1 MRSRNIFG
9 SSDRL
14 RKGWSFLT
22 SALGFAPPTPVEGS
36 VTGGASSLSVAHPL
50 RPIARSIPFSGT
62 PDKYDAIENALGE
75 LPKGP
80 AAEIGCGKGRSLL
93 VLARLGFA
101 PLYGFDLSPDCI
113 ESSRNLLRSSGTQ
126 CQLFLKD
133 AADLSDIPD
142 DFLALIYCRNT
153 FQYLDHAGVAASFH
167 RALRS
172 GGYLV
177 MEVMGLG
184 YYLWNTRLKNL
195 FSLERC
201 WTLLSYPRVVV
212 RTFLY
217 QCCGKQLLLGATA
230 PEMGCTLSVIERF
243 ANLVKL
249 QIISVGPAPSLPG
262 YLCILR
268 KAVHE

>member
-1 MRSRNIFG
+1 MRSPNTFG
-9 SSDRL
+9 AL
-14 RKGWSFLT
+14 HGFRKVWSLLT
-22 SALGFAPPTPVEGS
+22 SALGFAPGNPIEGN
-36 VTGGASSLSVAHPL
+36 VTGDDSSLSVTHPL
-50 RPIARSIPFSGT
+50 REIARSIPFSG
-62 PDKYDAIENALGE
+62 PQDKYDAVENALGE

-93 VLARLGFA
+93 VLARLGFE
-101 PLYGFDLSPDCI
+101 PLYGIDLSPTSI
-113 ESSRNLLRSSGTQ
+113 ESSRSLLRSSGTQ
-126 CQLFLKD
+126 CQLLLKD
-133 AADLSDIPD
+133 AVDLSNIPD
-142 DFLALIYCRNT
+142 DSLALIYCRNT
-153 FQYLDHAGVAASFH
+153 FQYLDHAPVAASFH

-177 MEVMGLG
+177 MEAMGLG

-195 FSLERC
+195 FSPDRY

-217 QCCGKQLLLGATA
+217 RCCGKQLLLGSTA
-230 PEMGCTLSVIERF
+230 PEMGCTLNVIERF
-243 ANLVKL
+243 ANLVNL

-268 KAVHE
+268 KPVHE